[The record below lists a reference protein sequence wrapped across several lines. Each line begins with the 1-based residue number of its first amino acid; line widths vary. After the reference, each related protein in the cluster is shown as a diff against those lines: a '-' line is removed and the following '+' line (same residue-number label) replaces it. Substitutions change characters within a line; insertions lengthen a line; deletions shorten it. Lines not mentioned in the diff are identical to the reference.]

1 MGAQDGRHDFDFLFG
16 AWQISNRKRVNPLV
30 QGDDEWIEFDAWMQ
44 AQPIVGG
51 LGNIDTYH
59 APDFPGRPGFE
70 GFTLRLFEPKT
81 GQWRIWWASSVGTG
95 LLDEPVVGRFEDDGI
110 GRFECDDILDGVHVR
125 VRYDWTVVDEDTLE
139 WEQFFSFDGRRTWDS
154 NWRMAVDADREPGEP
169 GSRGAEP
176 GLALERQVVVARP
189 LVPRARVVPGSVAG
203 RAERHRGECRA

>member
-125 VRYDWTVVDEDTLE
+125 VRYDWTWSTRTRSSGSSLLVRRPAHVGLE
-139 WEQFFSFDGRRTWDS
+139 LAD
-154 NWRMAVDADREPGEP
+154 AVDADREPG
-169 GSRGAEP
+169 
-176 GLALERQVVVARP
+176 
-189 LVPRARVVPGSVAG
+189 RAR
-203 RAERHRGECRA
+203 RRRC

>member
-16 AWQISNRKRVNPLV
+16 AWQITNRKRVNPLV
-30 QGDDEWIEFDAWMQ
+30 QDDDEWIEFDAWMQ

-95 LLDEPVVGRFEDDGI
+95 LLEEPVVGRFEDDGI

-125 VRYDWTVVDEDTLE
+125 VRYVWTVVDEDTLE

-154 NWRMAVDADREPGEP
+154 NWRMQSTRIASAVPTAAAAVLSP
-169 GSRGAEP
+169 A
-176 GLALERQVVVARP
+176 
-189 LVPRARVVPGSVAG
+189 
-203 RAERHRGECRA
+203 